1 MRTITRPGLFALI
14 ACLALAAAGCASVGG
29 GGGGD
34 DRPFSDLRAFVRED
48 VGQALMLAKAASDPG
63 APYRTRCYTTLLAAI
78 SASRPA
84 GPALDAK
91 GLISGFEVAVEL
103 AAKLRTKS
111 EEGLLSEAIQADCG
125 YLVDELKR
133 FVLRSGAKFAPIPG
147 AGTVGGIL
155 FR

>member
-1 MRTITRPGLFALI
+1 MRTITTRGLFVLI
-14 ACLALAAAGCASVGG
+14 ACIALVGCASVGG
-29 GGGGD
+29 IGGGE
-34 DRPFSDLRAFVRED
+34 DRQPFSDLRAFVRED
-48 VGQALMLAKAASDPG
+48 VGQALTLAKAASDPG
-63 APYRTRCYTTLLAAI
+63 APYRARCYSTLLAAI
-78 SASRPA
+78 PASRST

-91 GLISGFEVAVEL
+91 GLVSGFEVAVEL

>member
-1 MRTITRPGLFALI
+1 MRGIKKPGLFALI
-14 ACLALAAAGCASVGG
+14 ACIAFAAAGCASVGG
-29 GGGGD
+29 VD
-34 DRPFSDLRAFVRED
+34 DHQPFSDLRAFVRED

-63 APYRTRCYTTLLAAI
+63 AWYRARCYTTLLAAI
-78 SASRPA
+78 PASRPA

-91 GLISGFEVAVEL
+91 GLISGFEVAAEL

-111 EEGLLSEAIQADCG
+111 EEGLLSEAVQADCG

-133 FVLRSGAKFAPIPG
+133 FVLRSGLKLAPVPG
-147 AGTVGGIL
+147 VGAAGGIL